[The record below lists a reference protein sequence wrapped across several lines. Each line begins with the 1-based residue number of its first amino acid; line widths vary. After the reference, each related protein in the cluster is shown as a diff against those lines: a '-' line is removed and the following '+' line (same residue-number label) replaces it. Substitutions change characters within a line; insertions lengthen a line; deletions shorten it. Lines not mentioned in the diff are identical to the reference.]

1 MIKYLFQDYKDIS
14 VYEKAL
20 IKINIKKQYNSI
32 GGNYNKKLQIYKKKF
47 NIELGDLFIF
57 INK

>member
-57 INK
+57 IN